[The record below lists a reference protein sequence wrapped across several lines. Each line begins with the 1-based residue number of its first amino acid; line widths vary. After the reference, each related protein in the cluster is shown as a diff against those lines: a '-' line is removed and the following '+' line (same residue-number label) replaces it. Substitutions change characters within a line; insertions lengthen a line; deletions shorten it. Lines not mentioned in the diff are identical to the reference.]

1 MQIPISG
8 NEGTMAGTAQ
18 HSDLTH
24 PTKQARQACTP
35 WPHPRGLDRLGH
47 RSDRVHRRRDR
58 GGHPELAA
66 VLGIGRLGRC
76 GPDCDG
82 SPAAHGLRRT
92 LIGLIV
98 GALDDIIAG
107 VREDLAVQQR
117 RVPLDRL
124 KERCQHIDP
133 AIDPMP
139 RFRGPGVAVI
149 AEVKRSSPS
158 KGSLAEIADP
168 AALAVEYEAG
178 GAAAISVL
186 TEQRHFAGSLDDL
199 VRVRCA
205 VDIPVLR
212 KDFVVTAYQLFEARA
227 AGADLVLLIVAA
239 LSDPEL
245 VSLVERAR
253 SIGLTPLVEAH
264 TADEVRRAVDAGATI
279 IGVNARNLQT
289 LQGRA
294 LDLQPGSRR

>member
-1 MQIPISG
+1 LAPVLG
-8 NEGTMAGTAQ
+8 VG
-18 HSDLTH
+18 
-24 PTKQARQACTP
+24 R
-35 WPHPRGLDRLGH
+35 LDR
-47 RSDRVHRRRDR
+47 RVPDRDS
-58 GGHPELAA
+58 
-66 VLGIGRLGRC
+66 
-76 GPDCDG
+76 
-82 SPAAHGLRRT
+82 SPATHGLRSG
-92 LIGLIV
+92 LIGPIM
-98 GALDDIIAG
+98 GALDDILAG
-107 VREDLAVQQR
+107 VREDLADRQAR
-117 RVPLDRL
+117 IPLERL

-158 KGSLAEIADP
+158 KGTLAEIADP

-212 KDFVVTAYQLFEARA
+212 KDFIVTAYQLFEARS
-227 AGADLVLLIVAA
+227 AGADLVLLIAAA

-253 SIGLTPLVEAH
+253 SIGLTPLVEVH
-264 TADEVRRAVDAGATI
+264 TAEEVHRAIEAGASI

-289 LQGRA
+289 LKVDPSIFARLAPLIPDNIVRIAESGVRGPRDVIDLARSGADVVLVGEALVTGRDPRSGVA
-294 LDLQPGSRR
+294 DLVAAGAHPAVHKH